1 MPPAIPVDL
10 YLDNLDL
17 SRLERTR
24 LEDDFPDLLVINAE
38 TWPYPDED
46 E

>member
-24 LEDDFPDLLVINAE
+24 LEDDFPDLLVFNDE